1 LRNFRKDC
9 DRADR
14 RSCWRWKTTCRGKQ
28 NGTSSCRSWVIEKKV
43 NNNKKIS
50 QGYLKTRP
58 RTTTSIQK
66 DILNKVNNN
75 NKNYSKGYI

>member
-1 LRNFRKDC
+1 M
-9 DRADR
+9 
-14 RSCWRWKTTCRGKQ
+14 
-28 NGTSSCRSWVIEKKV
+28 SWVIEKKV

-75 NKNYSKGYI
+75 NKNYYKGYLKHGQQQQKILKDILNKVNNYNNKNKVFQRIS